1 MRVALLGATGH
12 VGRVLTVGLGAA
24 DDIELI
30 LLARAPQRAQAFA
43 SAHNLRAP
51 WQVRELAESAS
62 VDADAF
68 VNCLGA
74 GDPGRLP
81 GDLLELESQFDSLF
95 LRSLRGNDGA
105 RGIAMSSGV
114 VYDSDFQRPTD
125 EETPIRSASASA
137 TTSGEAYALAKAR
150 AEATHRAAGDLA
162 IVDVRLFG
170 LYSRFVDRSA
180 RYLMNDVVD
189 AIAGGCALS
198 VSGDDIVRD
207 FVAPADLTALVGCI
221 LDAAPA
227 NTTMDVYSAAPV
239 RKSEM
244 LADFSVRYGLT
255 YTTDDGAASSPTG
268 TKPNYYSTS
277 HRASAVGYR
286 PSRTSLESLSEEID
300 VLLDLHPGGGS

>member
-12 VGRVLTVGLGAA
+12 VGRVLTAGLGAL

-51 WQVRELAESAS
+51 WRVRELQESPGVS
-62 VDADAF
+62 ADAF

-81 GDLLELESQFDSLF
+81 GDLLELEAQFDSLF
-95 LRSLRGNDGA
+95 LRSLRGSEGA

-114 VYDSDFQRPTD
+114 VYDSDFQRPVD
-125 EETPIRSASASA
+125 DQTPIRSASAMA
-137 TTSGEAYALAKAR
+137 TTAGEVYALAKAR
-150 AEATHRAAGDLA
+150 TEAVHRAAGDLA

-189 AIAGGCALS
+189 AIVGGGVLS

-207 FVAPADLTALVGCI
+207 FVAPADLAALVGCI
-221 LDAAPA
+221 LDAAPT
-227 NTTMDVYSAAPV
+227 NGGMDVYSEAPV
-239 RKSEM
+239 RMSEM
-244 LADFSVRYGLT
+244 LSDFSVRYGLT

-277 HRASAVGYR
+277 RRASTVGYR
-286 PSRTSLESLSEEID
+286 PSRTSLESLSEETD
-300 VLLDLHPGGGS
+300 VLLDLHRGGTR